1 MKKTALFATVSVLA
15 GVMSAQAG
23 GFYGAIK
30 GGYGYLQNNLRQTTL
45 EPLAGVIA
53 DGKEHDSVFDYKVAV
68 GYDFGELA
76 AEVEFSQYTQAKFN
90 GDWTLQPEGPTCTN
104 ASCFMYNTF
113 ELNTDLMTLFANMSY
128 AVDFGYA
135 IKPFVTAGAGVAFV
149 KETGSIHVGDY
160 ERTPVNDESFDM
172 TAPSEN
178 HTEFA
183 WNVGLGA
190 EYDLSEE
197 FSIHA
202 MYRFVDVME
211 IDNSKPGADVK
222 RDMDMHEFVIGVK
235 YMF

>member
-1 MKKTALFATVSVLA
+1 M
-15 GVMSAQAG
+15 
-23 GFYGAIK
+23 
-30 GGYGYLQNNLRQTTL
+30 
-45 EPLAGVIA
+45 
-53 DGKEHDSVFDYKVAV
+53 
-68 GYDFGELA
+68 
-76 AEVEFSQYTQAKFN
+76 
-90 GDWTLQPEGPTCTN
+90 TC
-104 ASCFMYNTF
+104 F
-113 ELNTDLMTLFANMSY
+113 ESNTDLMTLFANMSY

-160 ERTPVNDESFDM
+160 ERTPGNDESFDM

-190 EYDLSEE
+190 EYDLSED

-222 RDMDMHEFVIGVK
+222 RDMDMHEFVIGAK